1 MDKDEIIE
9 RIELKK
15 RILSEQKLLY
25 SQTTDELSRENQLH
39 FRMSKALKKQN
50 LNIKRKTKRYLDDC
64 VQRAYYEAELEYSH
78 EILTQV
84 SDTTEY
90 VRRLNDS
97 HFFDDD
103 CGVGKRDR
111 RSEFVS
117 REVDAISS
125 RLSPM
130 PSSIPEHKERGH
142 QREHQVL
149 PSSPLLSLT
158 PSSQSQTKLSRHFF
172 LLSRLKNKTDS

>member
-103 CGVGKRDR
+103 DDCGVGERDR
-111 RSEFVS
+111 RSESVS

-142 QREHQVL
+142 QREHQV
-149 PSSPLLSLT
+149 PSSHLLSSLPHSPHSIVT
-158 PSSQSQTKLSRHFF
+158 ESDKVVST
-172 LLSRLKNKTDS
+172 LLFIVKT